1 MTDFF
6 KIAADNMLL
15 AVGISFAGGVMTS
28 LTPCVYPVILI
39 TVAVFGARQ
48 ARSRL
53 QAFLLSLTFASAI
66 IIMYTSLG
74 IVSALTGTLFGK
86 IYTNRW
92 FIVSIAALFV
102 LMGLSLFGLFTIQ
115 LPESLRNRF
124 AAAGK
129 AGFAGAFVIG
139 LVSGL
144 LAAPCTGPVLIGIL
158 TFVSTTQSVGF
169 GALLLL
175 AYSLGLT
182 LIFIVVGTFVM
193 SLPKSGKWLDAVK
206 DILGVVMLVLSIY
219 FLRIALPLDRLVA
232 GAGDIALP
240 GGLAAAAAGLV
251 LVILS
256 HTFIHR
262 RLVGDGEGTPGR
274 RASFQAVRILAIVL
288 FVSGASAAILSRTA
302 VAAELDWIRDDEA
315 AAMAAA
321 RQEKK
326 PMVIDFTAS
335 WCESCLKIERETFSD
350 GQVSKEMERFVLLR
364 MDLSDMTEEDDA
376 IQKKFNIG
384 GLPTVLVMGSDGRE
398 ASRITEFMNAEA
410 FLGVLRSVR

>member
-1 MTDFF
+1 MSDFF
-6 KIAADNMLL
+6 NVAADNMIL

-48 ARSRL
+48 AGSRL

-66 IIMYTSLG
+66 ILMYTSLG

-86 IYTNRW
+86 LYTNRW
-92 FIVSIAALFV
+92 FIVSVAGLFV

-115 LPESLRNRF
+115 LPQSLRNRF
-124 AAAGK
+124 ASAGK

-158 TFVSTTQSVGF
+158 TFVSTTRSVGF

-182 LIFIVVGTFVM
+182 LIFIIVGTFVM

-206 DILGVVMLVLSIY
+206 DILGVCMMVLAIY
-219 FLRIALPLDRLVA
+219 FLRVVLPLDRLGAAAA
-232 GAGDIALP
+232 GSLLP
-240 GGLAAAAAGLV
+240 VGLAAAAAGLL

-256 HTFIHR
+256 HTLVHGK
-262 RLVGDGEGTPGR
+262 LVGDGVGTPGR
-274 RASFQAVRILAIVL
+274 RASFQVIRILAIVF
-288 FVSGASAAILSRTA
+288 FVSGASAAVLSRSA
-302 VAAELDWIRDDEA
+302 PASSLEWIMDDEA

-321 RQEKK
+321 GQEKK
-326 PMVIDFTAS
+326 PLVVDFTAS

-350 GQVSKEMERFVLLR
+350 GQVAMEMERFVLLR
-364 MDLSDMTEEDDA
+364 MDLSDMTDEDDA
-376 IQKKFNIG
+376 VQKKFKIG
-384 GLPTVLVMGSDGRE
+384 GLPTVLVIGSDGRE
-398 ASRITEFMNAEA
+398 ASRITEFMDAKA
-410 FLGVLRSVR
+410 FLEVLRAVR

>member
-1 MTDFF
+1 MSDIISVAT
-6 KIAADNMLL
+6 DNMLL
-15 AVGISFAGGVMTS
+15 ALGISFAGGVMTS

-66 IIMYTSLG
+66 ILMYTSLG

-86 IYTNRW
+86 IYTNKW
-92 FIVSIAALFV
+92 FIISIAALFA

-158 TFVSTTQSVGF
+158 TFVSTTQSVAF

-182 LIFIVVGTFVM
+182 LIFIIVGTFVM

-206 DILGVVMLVLSIY
+206 DILGAVMVVLALY
-219 FLRIALPLDRLVA
+219 FLRVLFPLDRMDQGLA
-232 GAGDIALP
+232 GLLLP
-240 GGLAAAAAGLV
+240 AGLAAAGAGIV

-256 HTFIHR
+256 HGVIHR
-262 RLVGDGEGTPGR
+262 KLVGDGEGTPGR
-274 RASFQAVRILAIVL
+274 RASFQVFRIMALVL
-288 FVSGASAAILSRTA
+288 LVSGSSSAILSRSA
-302 VAAELDWIRDDEA
+302 GAAELDWIRDDEA
-315 AAMAAA
+315 AAMAVH
-321 RQEKK
+321 RQEKR
-326 PMVIDFTAS
+326 PLVIDFTAT

-350 GQVSKEMERFVLLR
+350 GQVSTEMKRFVLLR

-376 IQKKFNIG
+376 IQKKFNIA
-384 GLPTVLVMGSDGRE
+384 GLPTVLVIGSDGRE
-398 ASRITEFMNAEA
+398 AARITEFMAAEA
-410 FLGVLRSVR
+410 FLEILRGVR